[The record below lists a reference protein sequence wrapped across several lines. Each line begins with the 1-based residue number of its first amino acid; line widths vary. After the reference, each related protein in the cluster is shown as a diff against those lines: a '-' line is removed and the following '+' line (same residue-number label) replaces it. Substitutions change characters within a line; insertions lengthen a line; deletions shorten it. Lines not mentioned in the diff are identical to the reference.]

1 MMKKQKVCIIGGS
14 LAGLITA
21 NAISK
26 LNCKIDLISNE
37 NYKKIKS
44 NRTTAISQN
53 SLDFLNKL
61 SITKSFKKIIWPC
74 TKMKI
79 YVENKNEVFQLEK
92 NKNEKKV
99 LYMLKNS
106 EMIKMLLKKLKKTKS
121 ISMLK
126 SKNISE
132 IKNSGMLKSIKIN
145 KKTKKY
151 NLIILCVGNNS
162 DLVKK
167 IFKNNKIE
175 NSYKEISIT
184 TNINHKYI
192 KNNTARQFFLDNE
205 IIALL
210 PISNTETSVVIS
222 QKKCL
227 DNNNKIL
234 RKKIK
239 LCTKNFLQNIN
250 FKNKFENRDLTFLLQ
265 TQYSED
271 RILLFGDA
279 LHVIHPFV
287 GQGFNMILRDLSCL
301 EKILRKKIN
310 LGLDLGSSEILSEF
324 TQKTKFNNLAF
335 SVGVDLLKNYFSIKN
350 KYFKNIRNSTLKSV
364 NKSNF
369 LKNMFFGVADKGF
382 KF

>member
-1 MMKKQKVCIIGGS
+1 MQ
-14 LAGLITA
+14 
-21 NAISK
+21 
-26 LNCKIDLISNE
+26 
-37 NYKKIKS
+37 
-44 NRTTAISQN
+44 R
-53 SLDFLNKL
+53 
-61 SITKSFKKIIWPC
+61 
-74 TKMKI
+74 
-79 YVENKNEVFQLEK
+79 
-92 NKNEKKV
+92 V
-99 LYMLKNS
+99 L
-106 EMIKMLLKKLKKTKS
+106 
-121 ISMLK
+121 
-126 SKNISE
+126 
-132 IKNSGMLKSIKIN
+132 
-145 KKTKKY
+145 
-151 NLIILCVGNNS
+151 
-162 DLVKK
+162 
-167 IFKNNKIE
+167 
-175 NSYKEISIT
+175 
-184 TNINHKYI
+184 
-192 KNNTARQFFLDNE
+192 RRLDNE

-250 FKNKFENRDLTFLLQ
+250 FKNKFENRDLNFLLQ
-265 TQYSED
+265 KQYSED